1 MPKIIRRNV
10 FETNSSSVHSMS
22 VSKDMSE
29 NNFLDYE
36 KSKKEFKELIEKHS
50 EKSWWQY
57 DGNALIIQSRDFNG
71 STIDDLESKISFVAH
86 HFLNGEYCK
95 SRDDERLKVF
105 SNFIQELRKIE
116 NFNYLIIEKDR
127 WNSDDDIE
135 IKINLNECLNEK
147 GELVFLHEKMPY
159 GNSSVDNTEG
169 DCIFT
174 ENIEVKYGVPDHF
187 VGLSFVLNNT
197 VSSFVEKYDYIESE
211 NIITYSDEHIIINE
225 AKKYKEKL
233 ENERNNVLINKLES
247 KIDASL
253 NEQVEVKRKR
263 GRPKKVINEA

>member
-22 VSKDMSE
+22 ITKDMGE
-29 NNFLDYE
+29 NDFLDYE
-36 KSKKEFKELIEKHS
+36 TSKKEFKKLIEKHS
-50 EKSWWQY
+50 
-57 DGNALIIQSRDFNG
+57 DGKWYEYCGNVLIINSVDFNG
-71 STIDDLESKISFVAH
+71 STVSDLESKISFIAH

-95 SRDDERLKVF
+95 NRDEERLKIF
-105 SNFIQELRKIE
+105 ANFIQELRQIE
-116 NFNYLIIEKDR
+116 KFDWLIIEGK
-127 WNSDDDIE
+127 WSDEDFE
-135 IKINLNECLNEK
+135 INLDECLNEK
-147 GELVFLHEKMPY
+147 GELIFNNEKMPS
-159 GNSSVDNTEG
+159 GNSFIDNMEG
-169 DCIFT
+169 SCVF
-174 ENIEVKYGVPDHF
+174 EKNIEKKYGVPDHF

-197 VSSFVEKYDYIESE
+197 VSSFVERYNVVKSE
-211 NIITYSDEHIIINE
+211 NITIFDGEYDLIDE

-233 ENERNNVLINKLES
+233 EKERVNLLTDKFSS